1 VLVTFSDAEC
11 ELQVLLKVE
20 GLVKDFGSL
29 RALNGVSFSVPK
41 GVVLGLLGPNG
52 AGKTTCIDIL
62 LGTTIANAGRIEYFG
77 QDFFS
82 NKQACLRRINFASA
96 YHSLQNRTSV
106 RQNLTVFAHLYEVTQ
121 PQKRIDEL
129 IEYFEVADIA
139 DRRFGDLS
147 AGQRTRVNL
156 IKSLMN
162 DPELILMDEPTASL
176 DPDIA
181 DKTLSLIEELRRV
194 RQLSILFTSHKMD
207 EVSRICDEVIFLSK
221 GEIVMQGTPLELTKR
236 FSDTELRVTF
246 EGERGSLTAYLETTG
261 LVYSFRRDFELV
273 VMAPESR
280 IPKVLYDISSLGIS
294 ITDLDIHKPD
304 LDDVFLQIA
313 RNGDVP

>member
-1 VLVTFSDAEC
+1 LET
-11 ELQVLLKVE
+11 LLKVE

-29 RALNGVSFSVPK
+29 RALNGISFSVPR
-41 GVVLGLLGPNG
+41 GTVVGLLGPNG

-77 QDFFS
+77 QDFLS

-96 YHSLQNRTSV
+96 YHNLQNRTSV
-106 RQNLTVFAHLYEVTQ
+106 RQNLTVFAYLYEVPH

-129 IEYFEVADIA
+129 IEYFEVGEIA
-139 DRRFGDLS
+139 ERRFGDLS

-156 IKSLMN
+156 IKSL
-162 DPELILMDEPTASL
+162 IMDEPTASL

-181 DKTLSLIEELRRV
+181 DKTLSLIEKLRRE

-207 EVSRICDEVIFLSK
+207 EVSRICDEVIFLSR

-246 EGERGSLTAYLETTG
+246 EGGRENLLRYLSARGHDYN
-261 LVYSFRRDFELV
+261 FPRDFELI
-273 VMAPESR
+273 VMATESQ
-280 IPKVLYDISSLGIS
+280 IPQLLYDINRLVIS
-294 ITDLDIHKPD
+294 ITDLDVHKPD
-304 LDDVFLQIA
+304 LEDVFLQVA
-313 RNGDVP
+313 RNGDVA

>member
-1 VLVTFSDAEC
+1 MQA
-11 ELQVLLKVE
+11 LLRVE
-20 GLVKDFGSL
+20 RLVKDFGSL

-41 GVVLGLLGPNG
+41 GIVMGLLGPNG

-62 LGTTIANAGRIEYFG
+62 LGTTIPNAGEIEYFG
-77 QDFFS
+77 RDFFS
-82 NKQACLRRINFASA
+82 DRQACLRRINFASA
-96 YHSLQNRTSV
+96 YHNLQNRISV
-106 RQNLTVFAHLYEVTQ
+106 RQNLLVFAHLYEVDQ
-121 PQKRIDEL
+121 PRKKIDEL
-129 IEYFEVADIA
+129 IEYFEVSDIA

-181 DKTLSLIEELRRV
+181 DKTLSLIENLRRD

-221 GEIVMQGTPLELTKR
+221 GEVVSRGTPLDLVKQLSE
-236 FSDTELRVTF
+236 TELRLSF
-246 EGERGSLTAYLETTG
+246 EGDGRNLLPYLESMG
-261 LVYSFRRDFELV
+261 HGFSFPRDFELV
-273 VMAPESR
+273 VTAPEQN
-280 IPKVLYDISSLGIS
+280 IPRLLYEISGLGIA
-294 ITDLDIHKPD
+294 ITDIDVHKPD
-304 LDDVFLQIA
+304 LEDVFLQIA
-313 RNGDVP
+313 RNGNVH